1 MVLVISSLMTVIN
14 SDEVKWVS
22 SKVKSQSKA
31 GLSTL
36 SVLWTSHSVF
46 FYNAYSTDKPGPFN
60 YLFFFNVLLSV
71 CNKQPKILIF

>member
-22 SKVKSQSKA
+22 AKVKSQSKA

-36 SVLWTSHSVF
+36 SVLWTSQSVF
-46 FYNAYSTDKPGPFN
+46 FCNVYSTDKSGPFN
-60 YLFFFNVLLSV
+60 YLFF
-71 CNKQPKILIF
+71 